1 MTWAEWMAA
10 RQVLW
15 EEQIGRHL
23 RTNDNE
29 KSSEYSKSVAALRR
43 AGLNEVT

>member
-10 RQVLW
+10 RQYLW
-15 EEQIGRHL
+15 EEQIGRYL
-23 RTNDNE
+23 RAKDNA

-43 AGLNEVT
+43 AGLSEV